1 MPTVLILSLC
11 AGKMSS
17 DSCISN
23 TCSSSSSSSSGSRR
37 RGNLYKHH
45 LLWKSISLN
54 SSWVTVQIFLCVCV
68 CVCKRPWHY
77 LSHQLEDNTHSVA
90 FYNAFDS
97 RFPSQGG
104 DVWGV
109 VVAVRGAHMRPE
121 KGYATTC
128 EHVCTSACISGAPRK
143 ASSGSALRIDLE
155 GVGVQRV
162 SLSLG

>member
-1 MPTVLILSLC
+1 MQKKIIMPTVLILSLC

-23 TCSSSSSSSSGSRR
+23 TCSSSSSSGSRR

-45 LLWKSISLN
+45 LFKSISLN

-90 FYNAFDS
+90 FYSAFDS
-97 RFPSQGG
+97 RSPSQGG

-109 VVAVRGAHMRPE
+109 VVAVGGAHMRPE
-121 KGYATTC
+121 KGY
-128 EHVCTSACISGAPRK
+128 VTSK
-143 ASSGSALRIDLE
+143 KLQEKFSSGSALWIDLK